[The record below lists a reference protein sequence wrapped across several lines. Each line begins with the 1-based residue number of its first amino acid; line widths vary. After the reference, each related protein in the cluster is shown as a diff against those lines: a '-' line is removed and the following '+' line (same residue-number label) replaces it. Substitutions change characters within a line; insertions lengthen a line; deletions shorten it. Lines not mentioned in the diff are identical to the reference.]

1 MKTHKLTVENRDV
14 FGRKLK
20 SLRAS
25 GVLPANIFGKDI
37 KSKAIKVDRAE
48 FNKVFSQAGETGII
62 ELQVG
67 KDISPVLVAN
77 IQTHPV
83 TGEALHVDFRQVN
96 MKEKI
101 EAQVPIKLVGESQ
114 AEKDGLGIVVQQ
126 TDEVLVEALPM
137 DLPESFEVDI
147 AKLVELGSAI
157 VVADLPSSDK
167 VKVLDEPEK
176 IIVKVEEPQAEE
188 EVVAPEPTEEETASG
203 AAEEAKEDTQGS
215 GEKEEE
221 APSEE

>member
-157 VVADLPSSDK
+157 VVADLPSNDK

-188 EVVAPEPTEEETASG
+188 EVVAPEPTEEEAASG
-203 AAEEAKEDTQGS
+203 PGEETKEDTQDS
-215 GEKEEE
+215 GDKEEE

>member
-67 KDISPVLVAN
+67 KEISPVLVAN

-167 VKVLDEPEK
+167 VKILDEPEK

-188 EVVAPEPTEEETASG
+188 EVVAPEPTEEEAASG
-203 AAEEAKEDTQGS
+203 SGEETKEDTQDS
-215 GEKEEE
+215 GDKEEE